1 MWRPVFTLLFLI
13 LLTAYGCATKI
24 IPVAVPG
31 GLINERRGS
40 LTISKGGIA
49 VTAEAEALYRTPYN
63 LENYFTPFRVVIRNE
78 TGRQIRISY
87 DDFILL
93 DEKGNQYNVYSPE
106 KMAEIVK
113 SDPDYAVRPP
123 ITVLP
128 VYANQST
135 LSPFSTNGI
144 YTAMPYYDQARG
156 HWSYPYDFYRRD
168 SRFMSGETLMQDIFL
183 TALPVGRIIDGAQVF
198 GNVYF
203 RTDMRDVSQARVHV
217 TIEGIEFEL
226 PFLVK

>member
-1 MWRPVFTLLFLI
+1 MWRSLSAISLLIF
-13 LLTAYGCATKI
+13 LTAYGCATKF

-31 GLINERRGS
+31 GMINERRGS
-40 LTISKGGIA
+40 LTINKGGIA

-78 TGRQIRISY
+78 TGRHIRISL

-93 DEKGNQYNVYSPE
+93 DEKGNQYNAYSPE

-113 SDPDYAVRPP
+113 SDPDYVVQPP
-123 ITVLP
+123 LALLP
-128 VYANQST
+128 LYGNHST
-135 LSPFSTNGI
+135 LASFPPQGHNYGI
-144 YTAMPYYDQARG
+144 PYYDQAFGR
-156 HWSYPYDFYRRD
+156 WVSPYDYYSRD
-168 SRFMSGETLMQDIFL
+168 SRFFSGETLMQDIFL
-183 TALPVGRIIDGAQVF
+183 TALPVGRIINGAQVF

-203 RTDMRDVSQARVHV
+203 RTDMLDVSQARVHV